1 MKSNLDIS
9 IQGVKGGNYQQHKNK
24 GAVIV
29 RVDCVYMGDYNA
41 ITVDAFSG
49 RGDSYKRAENSLIC
63 IESNNVTLFYGTFA
77 QLIEKLN
84 K

>member
-1 MKSNLDIS
+1 MKSNIDVS

-29 RVDCVYMGDYNA
+29 KIDCVYLGNYNT

-49 RGDSYKRAENSLIC
+49 RGETYKRAENSLIH
-63 IESNNVTLFYGTFA
+63 IETNEKTLFNGTFEE
-77 QLIEKLN
+77 LIVKLQ